1 MGLFHL
7 GLEVVEDKRVNTPL
21 NSDCCLEAV
30 ANLSNM
36 WEQTFNVLPDF
47 VIIIDQNF
55 HITKMNQN
63 FAERLNGKPED
74 FIGKT
79 CHSLVHSSQEPPDFC
94 PHLLL
99 LKDLKEHTKNFFIDS
114 LNGYYKVTVSPIF
127 NDEKL
132 SGAVHIVHNITDVKK
147 LEESNNRLVT
157 IVESS
162 VNTIIGK
169 DLDGTITDW
178 NKGAENMFGY
188 SAKEMIG
195 RSVST
200 LVPEHLEDDLWWMMN
215 EIKAGRSVKNYETVR
230 ITKDQII
237 IPVSLFI
244 SPIIDRNGTIVGAS
258 TIANDI
264 TERKKIER
272 HRRELLEKQKNLTK
286 KLQVANKELK
296 KQHMEL
302 FKINLALR
310 ETKNKF
316 FNAFHKN
323 PAAMIITNNKGELV
337 ELNESYAKLTGY
349 TRNELIGTIPKEMN
363 GISSVKKDEYMDDLD
378 LNLDAETEYVI
389 NTKSGEQR
397 TVITSSESMEIESKT
412 HKLSFIYDITGRKM
426 AEEALEKSKIRFQV
440 LMNNLKSGVAL
451 VDETG
456 KFSLVNPA
464 FMKMFGLDDEIDIL
478 NVNSQKWDQWKVYGE
493 DNNLLKLDE
502 HPVRK
507 ATLTGKTVENQLV
520 SVLNPGS
527 DKLIWI
533 LISAEPVFNADG
545 SLSYV
550 ICTYHDFT
558 ERKLA
563 EDHKEILLKKEQHL
577 TEKLQYS
584 NQELLDIQ
592 QKLTNTI
599 NKLEMSNSEL
609 QQFAYVASHDLKEP
623 LRMVT
628 SFLQLL
634 KQRYKYE
641 LDSDAN
647 EFIDFAVDGAKRMHN
662 LIEDLLAYSRI
673 MTQGKEFTNVDMNEV
688 LKHVLT
694 NLKVSIDENNAI
706 VTHDPL
712 PKIKADESQM
722 IQLIQN
728 LIENSLK
735 YRGEKV
741 PKIHISVMDDDDEW
755 IFSVKDNGIGINPKH
770 SERIFMIFK
779 RLHTN
784 QEYDGTGI
792 GLAIIK
798 RIVDRHFGRV
808 WVESELDKGSTFF
821 FTISK
826 SLNNFI

>member
-1 MGLFHL
+1 
-7 GLEVVEDKRVNTPL
+7 LEIVEDKRVNTPL
-21 NSDCCLEAV
+21 NSDCGLETV
-30 ANLSNM
+30 AELSNM
-36 WEQTFNVLPDF
+36 WEQTFNVLPDY
-47 VIIIDQNF
+47 VIMIDKNF
-55 HITKMNQN
+55 HITKINQN
-63 FAERLNGKPED
+63 FADRLDGKPED

-79 CHSLVHSSQEPPDFC
+79 CYSLVHSSHDPPDFC
-94 PHLLL
+94 PHSLL
-99 LKDLKEHTKNFFIDS
+99 LKDLKEHSKKFFIDS

-127 NDEKL
+127 DGEEL
-132 SGAVHIVHNITDVKK
+132 SGAVHIVHNITEVKK

-178 NKGAENMFGY
+178 NNGAENMFGY

-195 RSVST
+195 RSISA
-200 LVPEHLEDDLWWMMN
+200 LVPEHLEDDLWWMMK
-215 EIKAGRSVKNYETVR
+215 EIKTGRSIKNYETVR
-230 ITKDQII
+230 ITKDQTI

-244 SPIIDRNGTIVGAS
+244 SPIIDHDRTIVGAS

-286 KLQVANKELK
+286 KLQSANKELK

-302 FKINLALR
+302 FKINLALM

-323 PAAMIITNNKGELV
+323 PAAMIITNSDGELV
-337 ELNESYAKLTGY
+337 ELNESYAELTGY
-349 TRNELIGTIPKEMN
+349 NRNKLIGNIPKEMN
-363 GISSVKKDEYMDDLD
+363 QIIPVKKDNYTVDHD
-378 LNLDAETEYVI
+378 LNWDGETEYI
-389 NTKSGEQR
+389 IKTKSGKAR
-397 TVITSSESMEIESKT
+397 TVITSSESIEIESQT
-412 HKLSFIYDITGRKM
+412 HKLSFIYDITERKI
-426 AEEALEKSKIRFQV
+426 AEEALEKSKIQFQV

-456 KFSLVNPA
+456 QFSLVNPA
-464 FMKMFGLDDEIDIL
+464 FMKMFGLDEEMDIF
-478 NVNSQKWDQWKVYGE
+478 NVNSQNWDKWKVYGE

-507 ATLTGKTVENQLV
+507 SILTGETVENQLV

-527 DKLIWI
+527 NKLIWM
-533 LISAEPVFNADG
+533 LISAEPVFNYDG
-545 SLSYV
+545 SINYV

-563 EDHKEILLKKEQHL
+563 ENHKEILLKKEQHL
-577 TEKLQYS
+577 TDKLKQS

-599 NKLEMSNSEL
+599 NKLEISNSEL

-673 MTQGKEFTNVDMNEV
+673 MTQGKEFTNVDMNYV
-688 LKHVLT
+688 LKQVQI
-694 NLKVSIDENNAI
+694 NLKVSIDENSAL
-706 VTHDPL
+706 VTHDTL
-712 PKIKADESQM
+712 PIVKADESQM
-722 IQLIQN
+722 IQLMQN
-728 LIENSLK
+728 LLENSLK
-735 YRGEKV
+735 YRGEKI
-741 PKIHISVMDDDDEW
+741 PKIHVSAVEEEDEW
-755 IFSVKDNGIGINPKH
+755 IFSVNDNGIGINPKH
-770 SERIFMIFK
+770 SEKIFMIFK

-784 QEYDGTGI
+784 QEYAGTGI

-808 WVESELDKGSTFF
+808 WVESELGKGSTFY

-826 SLNNFI
+826 TLKNFI

>member
-1 MGLFHL
+1 M
-7 GLEVVEDKRVNTPL
+7 EVVEDKRFNTPL
-21 NSDCCLEAV
+21 NSDCCIEAV

-36 WEQTFNVLPDF
+36 WEQTFQVLPDF

-55 HITKMNQN
+55 KITKMNRK
-63 FAERLNGKPED
+63 FAERLDGKPED

-79 CHSLVHSSQEPPDFC
+79 CYSLVHSSHDPPDFC
-94 PHLLL
+94 PHSLL
-99 LKDLKEHTKNFFIDS
+99 LKDLKEHTKKFFIDS

-127 NDEKL
+127 DGEEL

-162 VNTIIGK
+162 ANTIIGM
-169 DLDGTITDW
+169 DLDGTITNW

-195 RSVST
+195 RSVSA
-200 LVPEHLEDDLWWMMN
+200 LVPEHLEDDLEWMME
-215 EIKAGRSVKNYETVR
+215 EIKAGRSIKNYETVR
-230 ITKDQII
+230 ITKDQTI
-237 IPVSLFI
+237 IPVSIFM
-244 SPIIDRNGTIVGAS
+244 SPIIDHDGIIIGAS

-286 KLQVANKELK
+286 KLQTANKELK

-323 PAAMIITNNKGELV
+323 PAAMIITNNHGELV
-337 ELNESYAKLTGY
+337 ELNESYVKLTGY
-349 TRNELIGTIPKEMN
+349 TRDELIGTDPE
-363 GISSVKKDEYMDDLD
+363 ELD
-378 LNLDAETEYVI
+378 LIIPVKNDNYIVHDLNWDSETEYVI
-389 NTKSGEQR
+389 KTKSGETR
-397 TVITSSESMEIESKT
+397 TVITSSESIEIQSQT

-426 AEEALEKSKIRFQV
+426 AEEALEKSRIRFQV

-456 KFSLVNPA
+456 QFSLVNPA
-464 FMKMFGLDDEIDIL
+464 FMRMFGLDEEMDIL
-478 NVNSQKWDQWKVYGE
+478 NVNSQKWDQWNVYGE

-527 DKLIWI
+527 DKLIWM
-533 LISAEPVFNADG
+533 LISAEPVFNYDG
-545 SLSYV
+545 SINYV

-577 TEKLQYS
+577 TDKLQQS

-599 NKLEMSNSEL
+599 NKLEVSNSEL

-673 MTQGKEFTNVDMNEV
+673 MTQGKEFTSADMNDV
-688 LKHVLT
+688 LNQVLI
-694 NLKVSIDENNAI
+694 NLKVSIDENNAV

-712 PKIKADESQM
+712 PVIRADESQM
-722 IQLIQN
+722 IQLLQN
-728 LIENSLK
+728 LLENSLK
-735 YRGEKV
+735 YRQETV
-741 PKIHISVMDDDDEW
+741 PKIHVSVMDDDDDEW
-755 IFSVKDNGIGINPKH
+755 IFSVKDNGIGINPVH
-770 SERIFMIFK
+770 SEKIFMIFK

-808 WVESELDKGSTFF
+808 WVESELGKGSTFF